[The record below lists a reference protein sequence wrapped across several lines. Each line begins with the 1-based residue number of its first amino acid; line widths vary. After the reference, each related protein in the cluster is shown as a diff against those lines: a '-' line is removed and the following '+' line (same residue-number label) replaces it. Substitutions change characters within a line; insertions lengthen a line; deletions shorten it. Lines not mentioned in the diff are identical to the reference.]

1 MANPNIVN
9 VTSIY
14 GKTVTAPV
22 TSTLTAVVTNTA
34 ASNKIL
40 KINTVIVTNIDGA
53 TAADVTVAYGT
64 VAASSPIA
72 STISV
77 PADSALTVIDKST
90 AIYVEEGQSI
100 LVNGAPGVANDLVIL
115 VSYEEI
121 A

>member
-14 GKTVTAPV
+14 GKTVTAAV
-22 TSTLTAVVTNTA
+22 TSTSTAVVSNATG
-34 ASNKIL
+34 SNKVL
-40 KINTVIVTNIDGA
+40 KINTIIVTNIDG
-53 TAADVTVAYGT
+53 TNAADVTVGYGGP
-64 VAASSPIA
+64 AASSPIV
-72 STISV
+72 STVSV

-100 LVNGAPGVANDLVIL
+100 MVNGAPGVAGDLVIL

>member
-14 GKTVTAPV
+14 GKTT
-22 TSTLTAVVTNTA
+22 TLALTTTTQGVVTNNTG
-34 ASNKIL
+34 SNKVL
-40 KINTVIVTNIDGA
+40 KINAIIVTNVDGSA
-53 TAADVTVAYGT
+53 AADVTVSYGT
-64 VAASSPIA
+64 AVAASPIA

-90 AIYVEEGQSI
+90 AIYVEEGQGIYAS
-100 LVNGAPGVANDLVIL
+100 ASANSDLVIL
-115 VSYEEI
+115 ISYEEI